1 MKLVQGLILFLFS
14 VLLGCSST
22 QSVRNTVVYD
32 VIPLDHA
39 IHIYEINFMLS
50 DSVLSDLQIFSL
62 WQPNGFWF
70 RDTSQQMQ
78 FAYYFVDVT
87 GREFYLPSNVVLAMK
102 VSEYKIDDDDIDL
115 YIGKCQKMLDY
126 YNITK

>member
-50 DSVLSDLQIFSL
+50 DSVLSDLQIFSP

>member
-1 MKLVQGLILFLFS
+1 M
-14 VLLGCSST
+14 
-22 QSVRNTVVYD
+22 YD

-50 DSVLSDLQIFSL
+50 DSVLSDLQIFSP

>member
-1 MKLVQGLILFLFS
+1 MKLVPGLILLMFSMLF
-14 VLLGCSST
+14 GCGST

-50 DSVLSDLQIFSL
+50 DSVLSDLQIFSP